1 MQPSEMVVLIFLL
14 VLQMGIVR
22 EAWNG
27 LRGRLSSITALLFWI
42 MLATVGFLG
51 LCGIILGVSREFEPR
66 FHDIRT
72 AAYLWLLPSSPA
84 YLIYLLYQRIT
95 TSAGPHAPVR
105 PDRRKLLQAAGMAA
119 VATPF
124 AIEGWGIFVTRLNF
138 RVEEVDLPIAGLHPD
153 LEGLRLLQISDV
165 HMSRFLSERDFA
177 RVVDA
182 SNELRPQVALMT
194 GDLISTWGDPIDAC
208 IRQLS
213 RIKADAPLLGCLGN
227 HEIYTQVE
235 QYTEQ
240 QAAKMGITFLRGA
253 RRELK
258 FGKGVLNVAGID
270 YQPFTL
276 QGKYLRGAESL
287 VVPGATNILLS
298 HNPDVFQEAPRQ
310 GWQAMLAGHTHGGQ
324 VTVEILNRTVNV
336 ARFLTKYVTGLYVER
351 GASCYVTRGIGT
363 IGIPA
368 RVGATPEITL
378 LRLRRSG

>member
-95 TSAGPHAPVR
+95 TSARPHALVR

>member
-1 MQPSEMVVLIFLL
+1 MQPSEMVVLVFLL
-14 VLQMGIVR
+14 AVQIGIVR
-22 EAWNG
+22 EVWKRV
-27 LRGRLSSITALLFWI
+27 RGRLTRVSALLFW
-42 MLATVGFLG
+42 MVLSAAGFLA

-84 YLIYLLYQRIT
+84 YLIYLLYRRIT
-95 TSAGPHAPVR
+95 TSAGPQAPLS
-105 PDRRKLLQAAGMAA
+105 PARRKLLQVAGIAA

-124 AIEGWGIFVTRLNF
+124 AIEGWGTFVTRLNF
-138 RVEEVDLPIAGLHPD
+138 RVEEVDLPISGLHPD
-153 LEGLRLLQISDV
+153 LEGLRVLQISDV

-182 SNELRPQVALMT
+182 ANDLRPQVALMT

-208 IRQLS
+208 IHQLS

-240 QAAKMGITFLRGA
+240 QAARKGITFLRGA

-258 FGKGVLNVAGID
+258 FGKGILNIAGID

-287 VVPGATNILLS
+287 VVPGATNVLLS
-298 HNPDVFQEAPRQ
+298 HNPDVFQEAPQQ

-324 VTVEILNRTVNV
+324 VTVEILSRTVNV

-378 LRLRRSG
+378 LRLRNSG